1 MINCYWLRT
10 TTVLD
15 TDVKTLIKML
25 EQQWHLLEEGTCNSD
40 ESAVDFP
47 ARDLAEMTSF
57 INKFFPFNN
66 SSKPI
71 VLERRKMEE
80 VVAICQQLKGFL
92 QQKIVKAWRFAPR
105 CNVTGVVIL
114 SDRDS
119 GVEGPS

>member
-1 MINCYWLRT
+1 
-10 TTVLD
+10 
-15 TDVKTLIKML
+15 
-25 EQQWHLLEEGTCNSD
+25 
-40 ESAVDFP
+40 
-47 ARDLAEMTSF
+47 MTSF

-92 QQKIVKAWRFAPR
+92 QQKIVKARRFAPR

-114 SDRDS
+114 SDRGS
-119 GVEGPS
+119 GVEGPSWQLKRTVQRDKRDFVLPVQPEKKETMQSSVPHVVPADGEAIEVPSRHRW